1 MNKTL
6 KETEKYILQLNDK
19 IYLRIDKN
27 DKYTFTKIY
36 KKAFTT
42 SRLVDISV
50 LQSHYGGKIF
60 KIKEKITITEI

>member
-27 DKYTFTKIY
+27 DKYTFTKLY
-36 KKAFTT
+36 QKAFIS
-42 SRLVDISV
+42 SRLNDISV
-50 LQSHYGGKIF
+50 LQSHYGGKILT
-60 KIKEKITITEI
+60 IKEKITITEI